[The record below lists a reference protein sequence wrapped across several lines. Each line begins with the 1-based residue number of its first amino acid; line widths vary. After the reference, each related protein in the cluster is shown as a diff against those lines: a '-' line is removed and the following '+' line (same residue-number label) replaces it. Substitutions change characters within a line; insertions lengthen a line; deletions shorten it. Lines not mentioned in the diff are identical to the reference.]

1 KYRSEWENDND
12 YKKWLKR
19 SRKGIHHFYCKIC
32 SADYIGG
39 LSAIKKHAASLKHT
53 NNAKAIKIPVIS
65 AVMPFIKNIN
75 IKSIKIKEAELEI
88 AAFIIEHNIAFNS
101 AEHLVK
107 LIKSITFEPE
117 VLKNIQCNRTKCTSI
132 TKNVIGQTA
141 FEEIIV
147 KLKIHKFSLIVDE
160 STDHSCVKNLALV
173 ARFAENFKIN
183 DTFVILLPIA
193 DGSAAALHSVI
204 INFFE
209 KFEIPFKK
217 NMIGFGADG
226 ANTMMGEHHSLKTM
240 LTNDVPGLFVLK
252 CTCHSLALCASYA
265 CLKLP
270 RGPEDFVRDVH
281 SYMKYSFKR
290 ISEFRE
296 FQQFVDAKPHKLLLP
311 AQNRWLSLISVIKRV
326 LEQYNA
332 LKLYFQSQYLNDK
345 IQASKN
351 IYKKLQDPLNK
362 LYLEFLEFILPI
374 FTNMNMEF
382 QAETSKIHLLYD
394 NIFSAYKT
402 ILECYIKKEVL
413 DSKDISKIQYT
424 NPHNFVSI
432 EDLYL
437 GPKVNGQLQKSNLIT
452 SEEKHNMKLRC
463 LDFYIENAHQIYLRF
478 PFKAPHI
485 QGLKYLNFLNPK
497 NMDSIISI
505 GPAAM
510 YFENI
515 LLNVDLN
522 ELDREYR
529 LLRNFNLDKN
539 KEMLEF
545 LTEVGNI
552 KKGDDTPAF
561 PLITQ
566 FAFDLLCLPHS
577 SACVERIF
585 SVINLNKTKVRNRLN
600 NETLTGML

>member
-1 KYRSEWENDND
+1 MDEDEDKYDEYLTEDEHDEHTASVSTSNKKPKKKYLHKYRSEWENDND

-160 STDHSCVKNLALV
+160 N
-173 ARFAENFKIN
+173 
-183 DTFVILLPIA
+183 
-193 DGSAAALHSVI
+193 GSAAALHSVI

-311 AQNRWLSLISVIKRV
+311 AQNRWLSLISFYENNSHKPVFVDCKNYAPSVDEDVPRNTYV
-326 LEQYNA
+326 
-332 LKLYFQSQYLNDK
+332 FQVHAEDK
-345 IQASKN
+345 
-351 IYKKLQDPLNK
+351 DPP
-362 LYLEFLEFILPI
+362 E
-374 FTNMNMEF
+374 
-382 QAETSKIHLLYD
+382 
-394 NIFSAYKT
+394 
-402 ILECYIKKEVL
+402 
-413 DSKDISKIQYT
+413 
-424 NPHNFVSI
+424 
-432 EDLYL
+432 
-437 GPKVNGQLQKSNLIT
+437 NG
-452 SEEKHNMKLRC
+452 
-463 LDFYIENAHQIYLRF
+463 
-478 PFKAPHI
+478 
-485 QGLKYLNFLNPK
+485 
-497 NMDSIISI
+497 
-505 GPAAM
+505 
-510 YFENI
+510 
-515 LLNVDLN
+515 
-522 ELDREYR
+522 
-529 LLRNFNLDKN
+529 
-539 KEMLEF
+539 
-545 LTEVGNI
+545 
-552 KKGDDTPAF
+552 
-561 PLITQ
+561 
-566 FAFDLLCLPHS
+566 
-577 SACVERIF
+577 
-585 SVINLNKTKVRNRLN
+585 
-600 NETLTGML
+600 